1 VPRNKI
7 LLVDDS
13 KTMRQVLRTYLMG
26 KGYEFFEAE
35 SGRGALE
42 TLEANKID
50 LVVSDVRMSDV
61 DGIELVREIRRREPL
76 GGRIAAIL
84 ISSDRSAS
92 VRARSFIAGADE
104 FLEKP
109 LDPKRL
115 QSVAAELLKDR

>member
-1 VPRNKI
+1 MPPFKI

-13 KTMRQVLRTYLMG
+13 RTMRQVLRTHLMA

-35 SGRGALE
+35 SGRRAIE
-42 TLEANKID
+42 ILEADKVD
-50 LVVSDVRMSDV
+50 LVISDVRMSDV

-76 GGRIAAIL
+76 GGRIATIL
-84 ISSDRSAS
+84 ISGDHSPA

-109 LDPKRL
+109 LDSEKL
-115 QSVAAELLKDR
+115 ESVVAELLKDR